1 MFKHKLSLANI
12 MVISLIIFAFVVYC
26 GYLYISFCEKRTK
39 VLEYFKK
46 CEDLTK
52 SRILYIGNSNM
63 LYLILGELH
72 EFIINI
78 DNEDKTGNFVK
89 KLHKIKG
96 NLTLIIDFNKTELQK
111 ILPIIKALSAY
122 SKLTENQ
129 ISTYV
134 PYIAKNSSSLIALAG
149 KKIIMGNYATIS
161 NTKIDQLSQKV
172 LEQYYTS
179 STVKKICEN
188 FMGPTDNSDTK
199 YFTADELSNLKLNC
213 VIENNLPENKDLLK
227 NLMVEIERLF
237 S

>member
-1 MFKHKLSLANI
+1 MFQHKLGLANI

-78 DNEDKTGNFVK
+78 DDEDKTGNFLK

-122 SKLTENQ
+122 SKLTGNQ

-134 PYIAKNSSSLIALAG
+134 PYKAKDSSSLLALSG

-179 STVKKICEN
+179 STVKKLCEN
-188 FMGPTDNSDTK
+188 FMGPTDNPDTK
-199 YFTADELSNLKLNC
+199 YFTADELSSLKLNC

-227 NLMVEIERLF
+227 SLMVEIERLF

>member
-1 MFKHKLSLANI
+1 

-78 DNEDKTGNFVK
+78 DDEDKTGNFVK

-111 ILPIIKALSAY
+111 LLPIIKALFAY

-134 PYIAKNSSSLIALAG
+134 PYKAKNSSSLIALAG

-161 NTKIDQLSQKV
+161 STKIDQLSQKV

-179 STVKKICEN
+179 STVKKLCEN
-188 FMGPTDNSDTK
+188 FMGQTDNSDTK